1 MTPSQLKKLRN
12 TADEMRAA
20 ESTPRT
26 KKRVQLLTAALLLDG
41 ETLPPNFTSMEHL
54 KCVVDAFN
62 ELTNKDRMRAFLKS
76 PLYEEHGQ
84 NRKGDDILLSE
95 L

>member
-1 MTPSQLKKLRN
+1 MK
-12 TADEMRAA
+12 AA
-20 ESTPRT
+20 ESTPRG
-26 KKRVQLLTAALLLDG
+26 KKRVEALEAALLVDG

-62 ELTNKDRMRAFLKS
+62 DLNNKNRMSAFLKS